1 MILYAWQI
9 IESTFQ
15 RVYILDT
22 ATSIIWINRF
32 RDAGYFEIYTRAD
45 SELLAI
51 LSAHETYWTREN
63 KDENVMVTEAVALK
77 TSAEDGAYITI
88 SGKGAECFL
97 SRRIIPK
104 QTVWKGKTAEFII
117 HALVTEN
124 IGADAPAP
132 RRVSRILNGEWLH
145 DTTETIDKQV
155 TGKNLLECIKE
166 LCTEWE
172 YGFKMI
178 QSGGTFTFQL
188 YKGTDRSYN
197 QSTNDFVI
205 FSPAWDNL
213 GDTEYTRDKSTQYTA
228 VYVAGEGEGSART
241 IISSTLNNY
250 IGLRR
255 RELWVDARN
264 SSSTTESG
272 TLTPKEYAAMLSQQ
286 ASETIDNSR
295 ETVTFEGEVL
305 DTSSYIYGVD
315 YNLGDIVQVE
325 TEYGIR
331 AAARVT
337 EITEVEDESGYQL
350 RPTLEEWSVN

>member
-9 IESTFQ
+9 IDGTFQ

-32 RDAGYFEIYTRAD
+32 QDSGYFEIYTRAD

-63 KDENVMVTEAVALK
+63 KDENVMVTEAVTLK

-124 IGADAPAP
+124 IGADAAP
-132 RRVSRILNGEWLH
+132 RRVSRISNGEWLH
-145 DTTETIDKQV
+145 DTYGNHRQAGDGEE
-155 TGKNLLECIKE
+155 NLLECIKE
-166 LCTEWE
+166 LCAEWE

-178 QSGGTFTFQL
+178 QSGGNFTFQL

-197 QSTNDFVI
+197 QSTNDFC
-205 FSPAWDNL
+205 
-213 GDTEYTRDKSTQYTA
+213 
-228 VYVAGEGEGSART
+228 
-241 IISSTLNNY
+241 
-250 IGLRR
+250 
-255 RELWVDARN
+255 
-264 SSSTTESG
+264 
-272 TLTPKEYAAMLSQQ
+272 
-286 ASETIDNSR
+286 
-295 ETVTFEGEVL
+295 
-305 DTSSYIYGVD
+305 
-315 YNLGDIVQVE
+315 
-325 TEYGIR
+325 
-331 AAARVT
+331 
-337 EITEVEDESGYQL
+337 
-350 RPTLEEWSVN
+350 